1 MLQTCVRS
9 AALFFVVVLSILGC
23 SRDGVFETPDSI
35 RVTTLTDIH
44 GRRGHRIDVRI
55 GPNNANPADAGM
67 TKQVVLEI
75 YDPDVSTHTLYPVIE
90 TDSIGIGRM
99 VDLLHKATEITV
111 VPDLP
116 EDTEPLTRMWLTLG
130 GKEGDSFSGYLR
142 VVAPSET
149 AYLSLRGVITKEYKA
164 WFFRTISNPPEVL
177 DTMPVR
183 VVDISYYLNPDFT
196 EPITDTAY
204 VGDTVYTRV
213 EFSKAPPVVVA
224 GDGSALPHL
233 SSTARSGAF
242 QYRVVPP
249 HTPLES
255 GEAKPYQNTDH
266 IFICKYVIRG
276 GDFADTFRSHALHGT
291 VSGAPLPVRFFEYTG
306 EIPANVGET
315 ITTSDPTDF
324 VGQVYTMRITELR
337 ETDRNNSVP
346 LAGVTVTIASGPR
359 QGEHIVTDR
368 NGRYRFLNVPGDTL
382 HLRVERHHFEPK
394 EVIVHRSRPTALANG
409 IVPNYPGDPQRNPGN
424 ILIGQVWP
432 EEAREFLERNL
443 VVHDLLYVDFG
454 SIPITVASGNYTR
467 GLVAV
472 FASGSINWNRPI
484 EVLAVFIHE
493 LVHAHQDAVAF
504 IHSDGFIHDWVNTPE
519 GRAFVA
525 AKEKDVAGAYTIWF
539 DHVPYYRDSDLENA
553 AETVAVYWTIEH
565 QWEGARTPIWGG
577 HQVGKTL
584 QELIP
589 NRYQWCEEWIK
600 KK

>member
-1 MLQTCVRS
+1 MLQKCVRL
-9 AALFFVVVLSILGC
+9 AALFFVVVLSIGC
-23 SRDGVFETPDSI
+23 SSDGVFETPDSI

-44 GRRGHRIDVRI
+44 GRRGHRIDIHI

-67 TKQVVLEI
+67 TKQVVLELH
-75 YDPDVSTHTLYPVIE
+75 DPDVSTHTLYPVIE

-233 SSTARSGAF
+233 SSTARSGEF
-242 QYRVVPP
+242 QYRVVTP

-276 GDFADTFRSHALHGT
+276 GDFADTFRSHASHGT
-291 VSGAPLPVRFFEYTG
+291 VSGAILPVRFFEYTG
-306 EIPANVGET
+306 AIPANVGET
-315 ITTSDPTDF
+315 ITTWNPTDF

-382 HLRVERHHFEPK
+382 HLRVERHRFEPK

-409 IVPNYPGDPQRNPGN
+409 IVPNYRGDPQRNPGN
-424 ILIGQVWP
+424 ILIGHVWP

-443 VVHDLLYVDFG
+443 VVHDLLYVDLGRISGWDEALGFYSDG
-454 SIPITVASGNYTR
+454 LAAVFSTYLADLTGLSIGILSITV
-467 GLVAV
+467 
-472 FASGSINWNRPI
+472 
-484 EVLAVFIHE
+484 HE
-493 LVHAHQDAVAF
+493 IMHAHQDAMV
-504 IHSDGFIHDWVNTPE
+504 SVDGSGSTRDWVNTPE

-525 AKEKDVAGAYTIWF
+525 AREKDVAGAYTTSYDRI
-539 DHVPYYRDSDLENA
+539 PGYASDLENA
-553 AETVAVYWTIEH
+553 AQTVAEYWAIEY
-565 QWEGARTPIWGG
+565 QWEEAVVPIWSL
-577 HQVGKTL
+577 HQAGKTL

>member
-1 MLQTCVRS
+1 MLQKCVRL
-9 AALFFVVVLSILGC
+9 AALFFVVVLSIGC
-23 SRDGVFETPDSI
+23 SSDGVFETPDSI

-44 GRRGHRIDVRI
+44 GRRGHRIDIHI

-67 TKQVVLEI
+67 TKQVVLELH
-75 YDPDVSTHTLYPVIE
+75 DPDVSTHTLYPVIE

-233 SSTARSGAF
+233 SSTARSGEF
-242 QYRVVPP
+242 QYRVVTP

-276 GDFADTFRSHALHGT
+276 GDFADTFRSHASHGT
-291 VSGAPLPVRFFEYTG
+291 VSGAILPVRFFEYTG
-306 EIPANVGET
+306 AIPANVGET
-315 ITTSDPTDF
+315 ITTWNPTDF

-382 HLRVERHHFEPK
+382 HLRVERHRFEPK

-409 IVPNYPGDPQRNPGN
+409 IVPNYRGDPQRNPGN
-424 ILIGQVWP
+424 ILIGQIWP
-432 EEAREFLERNL
+432 EEAREFLEQTL
-443 VVHDLLYVDFG
+443 VVHDLLYVDYG
-454 SIPITVASGNYTR
+454 SISMAGIGGNYAPGVT
-467 GLVAV
+467 AV
-472 FASGSINWNRPI
+472 FASQSVNWGTPLN
-484 EVLAVFIHE
+484 VLKIFVHE
-493 LVHAHQDAVAF
+493 IMHAHQHAMV
-504 IHSDGFIHDWVNTPE
+504 SVDGSGSTRDWATSTPE

-525 AKEKDVAGAYTIWF
+525 AREKDVAGAYTTWL
-539 DHVPYYRDSDLENA
+539 DRVPGSASDLENA
-553 AETVAVYWTIEH
+553 AVVVEEYWAVEH
-565 QWEGARTPIWGG
+565 QWGEIGVVTLAGG
-577 HQVGKTL
+577 SDQL
-584 QELIP
+584 QELMP